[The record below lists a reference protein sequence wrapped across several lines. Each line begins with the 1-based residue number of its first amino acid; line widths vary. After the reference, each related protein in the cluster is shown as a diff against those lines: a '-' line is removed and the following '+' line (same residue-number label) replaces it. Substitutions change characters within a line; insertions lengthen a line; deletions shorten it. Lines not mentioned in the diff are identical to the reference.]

1 MPALQLQQNQTPQM
15 QTLSCH
21 RCFWTLVCWYR
32 LCFHM
37 ARTVFSAT
45 GDQQS
50 WVNIPRKWK
59 IWNIDVFCG
68 IVMTYILS
76 TWQSF
81 SLWNLCINVF
91 MWIFFLGVGVKIW
104 VFVPW
109 ILQNMHYLQHTLF
122 SHPNLLTPEWVFSFS
137 L

>member
-32 LCFHM
+32 LCFHL

-50 WVNIPRKWK
+50 WVNIPRNWK
-59 IWNIDVFCG
+59 IWNIAVFCG
-68 IVMTYILS
+68 IVITHILF
-76 TWQSF
+76 TWKQF
-81 SLWNLCINVF
+81 LF
-91 MWIFFLGVGVKIW
+91 MEFVHVDFFLGVGVTGKNV
-104 VFVPW
+104 VFVSW
-109 ILQNMHYLQHTLF
+109 ILQNMYYLQHILF
-122 SHPNLLTPEWVFSFS
+122 SHLNLLTPEWVFSFS